1 MFNNIGGKIK
11 TLAVVLCIIGMV
23 ASLITAL
30 VLWSQSSYRSDNT
43 AAGLLTLVGGCLV
56 SWVSSFFTYGFGQ
69 LIEYAKS
76 IDEKLNGVPA
86 KQAGNQV
93 KQAESLKEAP
103 LKQWLDE
110 GLITEEEY
118 NKKNRRMIPGD

>member
-11 TLAVVLCIIGMV
+11 KLAVVLCIIGMV

-30 VLWSQSSYRSDNT
+30 VLWSQSRYWSDNT

-86 KQAGNQV
+86 KQAGNPV

-118 NKKNRRMIPGD
+118 NKKIGG